1 MPLSLQSDNI
11 FESYN
16 PDIKDSLNTILDSVS
31 KLEKI
36 AKERKL
42 TAKKANN
49 EATNAQNNV
58 QVAMDTINE
67 VVKITD
73 NAEDQIVD
81 SLKSL
86 TSSISSEPAPVNLQ
100 DSILKPPIVDTPVVD
115 IPSVDTTFV
124 DTPVVDEPEPVIVI
138 DSEPAPVNL
147 QDSILKPTI
156 VDTPAVD
163 TTFVDTPVVDE
174 PEPVIVIDSEPAPVG
189 TSMMITE
196 PDNVQLQESKPVVPV
211 EIEDKEEKL
220 NDYIQSPNL
229 GTNVPEYVIPDGL
242 MNDTD
247 VANIEGFSKFTTPS
261 ILLAIS
267 FIILIVLGIVLY
279 NQNNDSIPDFELS
292 DTPFI

>member
-100 DSILKPPIVDTPVVD
+100 DSILKPPVVD
-115 IPSVDTTFV
+115 IPSVDTTF
-124 DTPVVDEPEPVIVI
+124 
-138 DSEPAPVNL
+138 
-147 QDSILKPTI
+147 
-156 VDTPAVD
+156 VD